1 MSKVIMELAH
11 STQCLFYAIFLSSNR
26 FQCLNLALSFSA
38 TYINPIPYEISIN
51 FIFVHLLLFVT
62 ALYNAH
68 TKQYRRHKNDQ
79 SATVAC
85 YIDKEQRCSSSSS
98 STISK
103 QNGGV
108 RKRKKCAHATFYP
121 TAFLIYYN
129 KSPRMHEAEK
139 NNNNNNIL
147 QK

>member
-51 FIFVHLLLFVT
+51 FIFEHLLLFVT

-85 YIDKEQRCSSSSS
+85 YIDKEQRCSSTS

-121 TAFLIYYN
+121 TAFLIYHN